1 MRRGLA
7 RLGRVLLVA
16 VPSFVAGAGLMA
28 YLAATASMVSFQTL
42 RAGYAGEEQVAA
54 ECALHVGDTAEAAR
68 HYANVVSA
76 YADDGWWSKNPHIR
90 TWPLWYP
97 FFAIARRHAWS
108 PALLEHSPT
117 VEAQYRIQLANALSD
132 EGRAD
137 LASAQ
142 LARAAKLYGPDGESK
157 VEALRE
163 NLPKVNAVPMPRERC
178 RSSHPS
184 SPQ

>member
-16 VPSFVAGAGLMA
+16 VPSFVAGGGLMA

-54 ECALHVGDTAEAAR
+54 ACAQHAGDTAEAAR

-76 YADDGWWSKNPHIR
+76 YADDGWWGRNPHIQ

-97 FFAIARRHAWS
+97 FLAIARRHTWS
-108 PALLEHSPT
+108 SPSLEHRPT
-117 VEAQYRIQLANALSD
+117 VEAQYRVRLANALSD

-137 LASAQ
+137 LASDQ
-142 LARAAKLYGPDGESK
+142 LARAAKLYGPDGDTK

-163 NLPKVNAVPMPRERC
+163 NLPQVDAGPTTLDRC
-178 RSSHPS
+178 RPSHPS